1 MTLPWSGWGWG
12 VWQWHR
18 VWQWHGPALEDGRDP
33 AQRGGLSPLLMPAQA
48 TSSTCLA

>member
-1 MTLPWSGWGWG
+1 MTLPWSGSGWG
-12 VWQWHR
+12 